1 MLGGLILI
9 LACQV
14 AGVFTAATLGLPVP
28 GPVVG
33 MVAFLGVLLWRKPA
47 ADARELAPADG
58 LLKILALLFVPAGVG
73 VVVHLPELLSQWL
86 PALVGV
92 VASWFVALTG
102 TAGLAVLMR
111 RRGRAASKAA
121 A

>member
-1 MLGGLILI
+1 MLGGVVIILV
-9 LACQV
+9 CQV
-14 AGVFTAATLGLPVP
+14 AGVFIASTFGLPIP

-33 MVAFLGVLLWRKPA
+33 MVLFLGFLLIRKPA
-47 ADARELAPADG
+47 DDAPELAPANG
-58 LLKILALLFVPAGVG
+58 LLKYLALLFVPAGVG